1 MIGRDNGNGLSK
13 DLSRAH
19 ARTAQARNER
29 ALETA
34 FKEIQV
40 MCERIG
46 LSRVVVD
53 SAKQLYKKV
62 EDDKLLRGK
71 TQEAVIAS
79 CIYVACREQ
88 NVTRTFKEIYA
99 LTRVSKKDIGR
110 CFKILQTLLTQPAQ
124 QVSLDSYISRF
135 SSFLEFPTEVQKG
148 ANIVSFISLKYL
160 RLTMCLDRP

>member
-1 MIGRDNGNGLSK
+1 
-13 DLSRAH
+13 
-19 ARTAQARNER
+19 
-29 ALETA
+29 
-34 FKEIQV
+34 

-79 CIYVACREQ
+79 CIYIACREQ

-99 LTRVSKKDIGR
+99 LTRVSKKEIGR
-110 CFKILQTLLTQPAQ
+110 CFKILQTLLSQPAQ

-135 SSFLEFPTEVQKG
+135 SSFLELPTEVQRG
-148 ANIVSFISLKYL
+148 ANMVRILSF
-160 RLTMCLDRP
+160 